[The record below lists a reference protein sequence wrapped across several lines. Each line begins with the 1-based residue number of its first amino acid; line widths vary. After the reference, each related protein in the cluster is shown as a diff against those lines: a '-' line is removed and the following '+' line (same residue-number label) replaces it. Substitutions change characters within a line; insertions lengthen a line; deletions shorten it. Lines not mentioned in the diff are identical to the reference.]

1 MAHGYP
7 DYQAHNYIVEQ
18 SASLYFA
25 DVFRA
30 MSVSPNMTDRRLV
43 AEGKTWYVWESVK
56 VSDQGALMVM
66 GTVNIMGD

>member
-18 SASLYFA
+18 SAFLYFA
-25 DVFRA
+25 DVFR
-30 MSVSPNMTDRRLV
+30 SLCVSPNITDRKLV
-43 AEGKTWYVWESVK
+43 AEGKTLLVWDSVK
-56 VSDQGALMVM
+56 VSDQGVLMIM